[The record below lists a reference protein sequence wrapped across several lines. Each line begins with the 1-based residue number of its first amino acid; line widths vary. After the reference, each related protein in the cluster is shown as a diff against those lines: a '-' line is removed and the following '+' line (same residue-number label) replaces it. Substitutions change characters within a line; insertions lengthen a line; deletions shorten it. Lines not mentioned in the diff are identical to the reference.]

1 MYLIVGLG
9 NPERKYVGTRHNTGF
24 AVIDA
29 LMEKL
34 GVQGL
39 SETKFNGAYA
49 KTNYEG
55 EQLILLKPMTYMNE
69 SGQSVGPMS
78 NFYKIPADHIIICSD
93 DINLDVGRLRIR
105 PSGSA
110 GGHNGLKSIIAC
122 VGSDQFPRVR
132 VGVGMKPSYMDLAD
146 HVLSKF
152 NADDQKLMETAY
164 KEAADAV
171 LDIVKNGVE
180 HAENIYNRKKAE

>member
-49 KTNYEG
+49 KTN
-55 EQLILLKPMTYMNE
+55 
-69 SGQSVGPMS
+69 
-78 NFYKIPADHIIICSD
+78 
-93 DINLDVGRLRIR
+93 
-105 PSGSA
+105 
-110 GGHNGLKSIIAC
+110 
-122 VGSDQFPRVR
+122 
-132 VGVGMKPSYMDLAD
+132 
-146 HVLSKF
+146 
-152 NADDQKLMETAY
+152 
-164 KEAADAV
+164 
-171 LDIVKNGVE
+171 
-180 HAENIYNRKKAE
+180 

>member
-55 EQLILLKPMTYMNE
+55 EQLILLKPM
-69 SGQSVGPMS
+69 
-78 NFYKIPADHIIICSD
+78 A
-93 DINLDVGRLRIR
+93 
-105 PSGSA
+105 
-110 GGHNGLKSIIAC
+110 
-122 VGSDQFPRVR
+122 
-132 VGVGMKPSYMDLAD
+132 
-146 HVLSKF
+146 
-152 NADDQKLMETAY
+152 
-164 KEAADAV
+164 
-171 LDIVKNGVE
+171 
-180 HAENIYNRKKAE
+180 